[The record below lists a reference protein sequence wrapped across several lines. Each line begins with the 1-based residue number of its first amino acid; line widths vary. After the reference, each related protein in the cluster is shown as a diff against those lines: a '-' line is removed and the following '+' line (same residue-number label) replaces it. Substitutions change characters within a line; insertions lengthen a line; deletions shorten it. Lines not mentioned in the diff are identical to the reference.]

1 MIKKLLAFSL
11 ALLLNVLVLPQ
22 VVTHASSG
30 PSFSLSVS
38 DKSISAGDDFQVTVS
53 GKQVSDLYAYEINL
67 TYDTSHLVFMKN
79 VTEGKGFTVNP
90 IENGNKIQIAHTQ
103 TGNVAGQNG
112 NVTLATL
119 TFHAASQ
126 GKADIV
132 LDSVIMV
139 NSQIVSTEVSSNSKL
154 SVDVK
159 ASSHSGNGDN
169 GDNGGN
175 NGNNG
180 NDGKSKPTKPAANGF
195 KSDIVNVTKLVNT
208 ISSNVEE
215 AKKTDVKVEMAD
227 IKGHWGEKTIGT
239 FVKLHVI
246 DGYGDGT
253 FHPDGN
259 ITRAEFAAII
269 SRIFD
274 INGGANQSVALN
286 DIDSHWAKDA
296 IEKLASAG
304 VIAGYGD
311 GTFKPD
317 KTISREEMVIIL
329 SRIVDFSNVDM
340 DASKGN
346 FADIAS
352 ASSYA
357 ANPIKDAAEAG
368 IISGKGNALFD
379 PQGNSTRAEAL
390 TIVLNALNLN
400 PQLKTLLDSL
410 NEGEQHVQVA
420 E

>member
-11 ALLLNVLVLPQ
+11 ALLLTVLVLPQ

-67 TYDTSHLVFMKN
+67 TYDTSHLVFVKN

-126 GKADIV
+126 GKDDIV
-132 LDSVIMV
+132 LDSVKMV
-139 NSQIVSTEVSSNSKL
+139 NSQIVSTEVSGNSKL

-159 ASSHSGNGDN
+159 ASSHSGNG
-169 GDNGGN
+169 
-175 NGNNG
+175 GNNG

-195 KSDIVNVTKLVNT
+195 KSDIVNVTKLANT

-227 IKGHWGEKTIGT
+227 IKGHWGEKTIGM

-357 ANPIKDAAEAG
+357 ANLIKDAAEAG

-390 TIVLNALNLN
+390 TIILNALNLN

-410 NEGEQHVQVA
+410 NEVEQHVQVA